1 MCFVCGGIIIR
12 VLVIECEVQVD
23 EVVSRVAYYKTA
35 GVKQL
40 DRDQFA
46 FFDAEQV
53 YTKRRAVE
61 IASGK
66 ESEGLR
72 RSVSAVIAC
81 GKQGIRYKDIG
92 DVEVVTAPI
101 HSMVIIQFESFGI
114 EIQRNDSKG
123 NRVIAATMNLLV
135 CGGICRREGINRL
148 VRLPF
153 APG

>member
-1 MCFVCGGIIIR
+1 MRFVCGGIIIR
-12 VLVIECEVQVD
+12 VLVIERELQVN
-23 EVVSRVAYYKTA
+23 EVVSRVACYKTA

-53 YTKRRAVE
+53 HTKRSAVE

-72 RSVSAVIAC
+72 RSVSAVSAC
-81 GKQGIRYKDIG
+81 GKQGIRYKNIG
-92 DVEVVTAPI
+92 DVEVVTATF

-123 NRVIAATMNLLV
+123 NRVIAVTMNLLV
-135 CGGICRREGINRL
+135 CGGIFRREGINRL
-148 VRLPF
+148 VWLPF